1 MGARRES
8 GAEHSPELSVT
19 AFKGAG
25 EEARAP
31 SIESPFAFTKSLIGR
46 VPRRLQVYLPVIFLC
61 LSCLLLLIL
70 TCANAGAQEPVD
82 TIKIDTNLISVP
94 VIVSDRENR
103 YVPDLRVDAFRLFD
117 NHVPQ
122 KISYFDTGEEPLNVV
137 LMLDTSLSTSGVLD
151 DIKKAAK
158 AFLKE
163 LRPQDRAM
171 IVTFDWRM
179 QKLSTLTSDH
189 KELESAIKHA
199 KVGKEAGT
207 VLLDSVLEISTQV
220 LQPIRGRKAIVLLS
234 DGEDHGSQVTS
245 SDLLTSQSESDA
257 MIYSIYYQPELFRI
271 FGRDRNGQG
280 PPTPPRWRFHH
291 AQPQWPRRGRRGR
304 GPRVDGAELMEKLSE
319 VTGGR
324 FYQGETKNLKDTF
337 ALIAEE
343 LRHQYRL
350 GFYPEDLKRDG
361 SVHAL
366 SVKVDLPDVSVRSRR
381 EYIAK

>member
-1 MGARRES
+1 MRGNRRTTFLGYFARER
-8 GAEHSPELSVT
+8 HC
-19 AFKGAG
+19 
-25 EEARAP
+25 ARQAHQRR
-31 SIESPFAFTKSLIGR
+31 AYRRRLLIGA
-46 VPRRLQVYLPVIFLC
+46 
-61 LSCLLLLIL
+61 LIL
-70 TCANAGAQEPVD
+70 FSFATTRAQSQDPID

-103 YVPDLRVDAFRLFD
+103 YVPNLTIDAFHLFD
-117 NHVPQ
+117 NQVEQ
-122 KISYFDTGEEPLNVV
+122 KISFFDTGEEPLNVV

-151 DIKKAAK
+151 DIRKAAK

-171 IVTFDWRM
+171 IVTFDWQT
-179 QKLSTLTSDH
+179 QKLSTLTSNR

-199 KVGKEAGT
+199 KAGKWVGT
-207 VLLDSVLEISTQV
+207 VLNDALMDVSTRV

-234 DGEDHGSQVTS
+234 DGEDHDSEIKAEQLIRT
-245 SDLLTSQSESDA
+245 QSEADA
-257 MIYSIYYQPELFRI
+257 MIYSIYYRPELLRFFDQR
-271 FGRDRNGQG
+271 RRRR
-280 PPTPPRWRFHH
+280 PPP
-291 AQPQWPRRGRRGR
+291 PQWPFPFAQAPPQRPGGGPGPGGRRR
-304 GPRVDGAELMEKLSE
+304 MAAEGAELMRTLSE

-324 FYQGETKNLKDTF
+324 FYEGETEKLIETF

-366 SVKVDLPDVSVRSRR
+366 QVKVNLANVSVRSRR
-381 EYIAK
+381 EYLAK